1 MTVSLRARLQNG
13 KILVAPGAYDALT
26 ARLLEEAGFEAV
38 YRGGYAAS
46 AAAFALPDLGITTL
60 TEMVD
65 HARRMTSAIS
75 VPVIADADTGYGEVP
90 QVIHTV
96 RELERA
102 GVAAIQFEDQVFPKR
117 CGHMEGK
124 KVIPAEQM
132 VIKLRAALAAR
143 RDSETVIIAR
153 SDATAVTGL
162 ADAISRSRMYADAG
176 ADVIFIDAPTSE
188 DDLKAIAAGGIDA
201 VLMVNVS
208 EHGKTPDLGAK
219 RFEEL
224 GFGLVIYPSSTLF
237 AAAQSTKELAAALM
251 AEGSTRSSVARMMPF
266 DEINGILGKDAWDSA
281 EDALRGAR

>member
-1 MTVSLRARLQNG
+1 MSLRARLQSG
-13 KILVAPGAYDALT
+13 TILVAPGAYDALT
-26 ARLLEEAGFEAV
+26 ARLLEQAGFEAV

-60 TEMVD
+60 TDMVD
-65 HARRMTSAIS
+65 HLRRMTNAID

-90 QVIHTV
+90 QVVHTV
-96 RELERA
+96 HELEAA
-102 GVAAIQFEDQVFPKR
+102 GAAAIQFEDQVFPKR

-124 KVIPAEQM
+124 KVIPAEEM
-132 VIKLRAALAAR
+132 VIKLLAALDAR
-143 RDSETVIIAR
+143 RNPETVIIAR

-162 ADAISRSRMYADAG
+162 DDAIARSRMYADAG

-188 DDLKAIAAGGIDA
+188 DDLKAIAAGGINA
-201 VLMVNVS
+201 VLMVNIS
-208 EHGKTPDLGAK
+208 EYGKTPDLGAQ

-251 AEGSTRSSVARMMPF
+251 AEGSTVSSVPRMMPF
-266 DEINGILGKDAWDSA
+266 DEINGILGKDEWDSL
-281 EDALRGAR
+281 EDNLRESK

>member
-1 MTVSLRARLQNG
+1 MSLRSRLERG
-13 KILVAPGAYDALT
+13 DILVAPGAFDALT
-26 ARLLEEAGFEAV
+26 ARLLEQAGFEAV

-60 TEMVD
+60 TDMVD
-65 HARRMTSAIS
+65 HLRRMTSAVS

-96 RELERA
+96 RELEAA
-102 GVAAIQFEDQVFPKR
+102 GAAAIQFEDQVFPKR

-124 KVIPAEQM
+124 KVIPQEEM
-132 VIKLRAALAAR
+132 VVKLRAALDAR
-143 RDSETVIIAR
+143 RDPETVIIAR

-162 ADAISRSRMYADAG
+162 DDAIARSRAYADAG
-176 ADVIFIDAPTSE
+176 ADVIFIDAPESE
-188 DDLKAIAAGGIDA
+188 EHLQAIAAGGIDA

-219 RFEEL
+219 RFQEL

-237 AAAQSTKELAAALM
+237 AAAQSTKDLAATLM
-251 AEGSTRSSVARMMPF
+251 AEGATRSVVPRMMPF
-266 DEINGILGKDAWDSA
+266 DELNGILGKDDWDSY
-281 EDALRGAR
+281 EDRLRGIE

>member
-1 MTVSLRARLQNG
+1 MSLRARLQSG

-26 ARLLEEAGFEAV
+26 ARLLEQAGFVAV

-60 TEMVD
+60 TDMVD
-65 HARRMTSAIS
+65 HARRMTSAIT

-96 RELERA
+96 HELERA

-124 KVIPAEQM
+124 KVIPAEEM
-132 VIKLRAALAAR
+132 VVKVRAALDAR
-143 RDSETVIIAR
+143 RNPETVIIAR

-162 ADAISRSRMYADAG
+162 DDAIARSRMYADAG

-188 DDLKAIAAGGIDA
+188 DDLKAIAAGGINA
-201 VLMVNVS
+201 VLMVNIS
-208 EHGKTPDLGAK
+208 EYGKTPDLGAQ

-251 AEGSTRSSVARMMPF
+251 AEGSTVSSVPRMMPF
-266 DEINGILGKDAWDSA
+266 DEINDILGKDEWDSL
-281 EDALRGAR
+281 EDNLRESE

>member
-1 MTVSLRARLQNG
+1 MSLRARLQSG

-26 ARLLEEAGFEAV
+26 ARLLEQAGFEAV
-38 YRGGYAAS
+38 YRCGYAAS

-60 TEMVD
+60 TDMVD
-65 HARRMTSAIS
+65 HARRMTSAIT

-96 RELERA
+96 HELERA

-124 KVIPAEQM
+124 KVIPAEEM
-132 VIKLRAALAAR
+132 VVKVRAALDAR
-143 RDSETVIIAR
+143 RNPETVIIAR

-162 ADAISRSRMYADAG
+162 DDAIARSRMYADAG

-188 DDLKAIAAGGIDA
+188 DDLKAIAAGGINA
-201 VLMVNVS
+201 VLMVNIS
-208 EHGKTPDLGAK
+208 EYGKTPDLGAQ

-251 AEGSTRSSVARMMPF
+251 AEGSTVSSVPRMMPF
-266 DEINGILGKDAWDSA
+266 DEINDILGKDEWDSL
-281 EDALRGAR
+281 EDNLRESE

>member
-1 MTVSLRARLQNG
+1 MSLRARLRSG

-26 ARLLEEAGFEAV
+26 ARLLEQAGFEAV

-60 TEMVD
+60 TDMVD
-65 HARRMTSAIS
+65 HARRMTSAIT

-96 RELERA
+96 HELERA

-124 KVIPAEQM
+124 KVIPAEEM
-132 VIKLRAALAAR
+132 VVKVRAALDAR
-143 RDSETVIIAR
+143 RNPETVIIAR

-162 ADAISRSRMYADAG
+162 DDAIARSRMYADAG

-188 DDLKAIAAGGIDA
+188 DDLKAIAAGGINA
-201 VLMVNVS
+201 VLMVNIS
-208 EHGKTPDLGAK
+208 EYGKTPDLGAQ

-237 AAAQSTKELAAALM
+237 AAAQSTKDLAAALM
-251 AEGSTRSSVARMMPF
+251 AEGSTVSSLPRMMPF
-266 DEINGILGKDAWDSA
+266 DEINDILGKDEWDSL
-281 EDALRGAR
+281 EDNLRESK

>member
-1 MTVSLRARLQNG
+1 MSLRARLNRG
-13 KILVAPGAYDALT
+13 DILVAPGAYDALT
-26 ARLLEEAGFEAV
+26 ARLLEQAGFEVV

-60 TEMVD
+60 TDMVD
-65 HARRMTSAIS
+65 HLRRMTSAVS

-96 RELERA
+96 RELEAA
-102 GVAAIQFEDQVFPKR
+102 GAAAIQFEDQVFPKR

-124 KVIPAEQM
+124 QVIPAEEM
-132 VIKLRAALAAR
+132 VVKLRAALDAR
-143 RDSETVIIAR
+143 RDPETVIIAR

-162 ADAISRSRMYADAG
+162 DDAIRRSRLYADAG

-188 DDLKAIAAGGIDA
+188 DDLVAIARGGIDA

-208 EHGKTPDLGAK
+208 EHGKTPDLGAQ
-219 RFEEL
+219 RFQEL

-237 AAAQSTKELAAALM
+237 AAAQSTKDLAAQLK
-251 AEGSTRSSVARMMPF
+251 AEGSTTGIVHRMMPF
-266 DEINGILGKDAWDSA
+266 DEINGILGKDEWDSV
-281 EDALRGAR
+281 EDRLRGVDA

>member
-1 MTVSLRARLQNG
+1 MSLRARLQSG

-26 ARLLEEAGFEAV
+26 ARLLEQAGFEAV

-60 TEMVD
+60 TDMVD
-65 HARRMTSAIS
+65 HLRRMTNAID

-90 QVIHTV
+90 QVVHTV
-96 RELERA
+96 HELEAA
-102 GVAAIQFEDQVFPKR
+102 GAAAIQFEDQVFPKR

-124 KVIPAEQM
+124 KVIPAEEM

-143 RDSETVIIAR
+143 RNPETVIIAR

-162 ADAISRSRMYADAG
+162 DDAIARSRMYADAG

-188 DDLKAIAAGGIDA
+188 DDLRKIAAGGIGA

-208 EHGKTPDLGAK
+208 EHGKTPDLGAQ
-219 RFEEL
+219 RFQEL
-224 GFGLVIYPSSTLF
+224 GFGLVIYPTSTLF
-237 AAAQSTKELAAALM
+237 AAAQSTKELAAQLKAN
-251 AEGSTRSSVARMMPF
+251 GSTVASVPRMMPF
-266 DEINGILGKDAWDSA
+266 DELNGILGRDEWDSL
-281 EDALRGAR
+281 EDDLRGTK

>member
-1 MTVSLRARLQNG
+1 MSLRARLQSG

-26 ARLLEEAGFEAV
+26 ARLLEQAGFEAV

-60 TEMVD
+60 TDMVD
-65 HARRMTSAIS
+65 HARRMTSAIT

-90 QVIHTV
+90 QVIRTV
-96 RELERA
+96 QELERA
-102 GVAAIQFEDQVFPKR
+102 GVAAIQLEDQVFPKR

-124 KVIPAEQM
+124 KVIPANEM
-132 VIKLRAALAAR
+132 VVKLRAALDAR
-143 RDSETVIIAR
+143 RDPETVIIAR

-162 ADAISRSRMYADAG
+162 DDAIARSRMYADAG

-188 DDLKAIAAGGIDA
+188 DDLKAIAAGGISA

-208 EHGKTPDLGAK
+208 EYGKTPDLGAQ
-219 RFEEL
+219 RFEAL

-237 AAAQSTKELAAALM
+237 AAAQSTKELAAQLM
-251 AEGSTRSSVARMMPF
+251 ADGSTVASVGRMMPF
-266 DEINGILGKDAWDSA
+266 DEINGILGKDEWDSA
-281 EDALRGAR
+281 EDTLRGVQ

>member
-1 MTVSLRARLQNG
+1 MSLRARLQSG

-26 ARLLEEAGFEAV
+26 ARLLEQAGFEAV

-60 TEMVD
+60 TDMVD
-65 HARRMTSAIS
+65 HLRRMTNAID

-90 QVIHTV
+90 QVVHTV
-96 RELERA
+96 HELEAA
-102 GVAAIQFEDQVFPKR
+102 GAAAIQFEDQVFPKR

-124 KVIPAEQM
+124 KVIPAEEM
-132 VIKLRAALAAR
+132 VIKLRAALDAR
-143 RDSETVIIAR
+143 RNPETVIIAR

-162 ADAISRSRMYADAG
+162 DDAIARSRMYADAG
-176 ADVIFIDAPTSE
+176 ADVVFIDAPTSE
-188 DDLKAIAAGGIDA
+188 DDLKAIAAGGINA
-201 VLMVNVS
+201 VLMVNIS
-208 EHGKTPDLGAK
+208 EYGKTPDLGVH

-251 AEGSTRSSVARMMPF
+251 AEGSTVSSLPRMMPF
-266 DEINGILGKDAWDSA
+266 DEINDILGKDEWDSL
-281 EDALRGAR
+281 EDNLRESK

>member
-1 MTVSLRARLQNG
+1 MSLRARLQRG
-13 KILVAPGAYDALT
+13 DILVAPGAFDALT
-26 ARLLEEAGFEAV
+26 ARLLEQAGFEAV

-60 TEMVD
+60 TDMVD
-65 HARRMTSAIS
+65 HLRRMTSAVS

-96 RELERA
+96 RELEAA
-102 GVAAIQFEDQVFPKR
+102 GAAAIQFEDQVFPKR

-124 KVIPAEQM
+124 KVIPQEEM
-132 VIKLRAALAAR
+132 VVKLRAALDAR
-143 RDSETVIIAR
+143 RDPETVIIAR

-162 ADAISRSRMYADAG
+162 DDAIARSRAYADAG
-176 ADVIFIDAPTSE
+176 ADVIFIDAPESE
-188 DDLKAIAAGGIDA
+188 EHLQAIAAGGIDA

-219 RFEEL
+219 RFQEL

-237 AAAQSTKELAAALM
+237 AAAQSTKDLAATLM
-251 AEGSTRSSVARMMPF
+251 AEGATRSVVPRMMPF
-266 DEINGILGKDAWDSA
+266 DELNGILGKDDWDSY
-281 EDALRGAR
+281 EDRLRGIE

>member
-1 MTVSLRARLQNG
+1 MSLRTRLQSG

-26 ARLLEEAGFEAV
+26 ARLLEQAGFEAV

-60 TEMVD
+60 TDMVD
-65 HARRMTSAIS
+65 HARRMTSAIT

-96 RELERA
+96 HELERA

-124 KVIPAEQM
+124 KVIPAEEM
-132 VIKLRAALAAR
+132 VVKVRAALDAR
-143 RDSETVIIAR
+143 RNPETVIIAR

-162 ADAISRSRMYADAG
+162 DDAIARSRMYADAG

-188 DDLKAIAAGGIDA
+188 DDLKAIAAGGINA
-201 VLMVNVS
+201 VLMVNIS
-208 EHGKTPDLGAK
+208 EYGKTPDLGAQ

-237 AAAQSTKELAAALM
+237 AAAQSTKDLAAALM
-251 AEGSTRSSVARMMPF
+251 AEGSTVSSLPRMMPF
-266 DEINGILGKDAWDSA
+266 DEINDILGKDEWDSL
-281 EDALRGAR
+281 EDNLRESK

>member
-1 MTVSLRARLQNG
+1 MSLRARLTRG
-13 KILVAPGAYDALT
+13 DILVAPGAYDALT
-26 ARLLEEAGFEAV
+26 ARLLEQAGFEAV

-60 TEMVD
+60 TDMVD
-65 HARRMTSAIS
+65 HLRRMTGAVS

-96 RELERA
+96 RELEAA
-102 GVAAIQFEDQVFPKR
+102 GAAAIQFEDQVFPKR

-124 KVIPAEQM
+124 KVIPAEEM
-132 VIKLRAALAAR
+132 VVKLRAALDAR
-143 RDSETVIIAR
+143 RDPETVIIAR

-162 ADAISRSRMYADAG
+162 DDAIRRSRLYAEAG

-188 DDLKAIAAGGIDA
+188 ADLAAIAAGGIDA

-208 EHGKTPDLGAK
+208 EHGKTPDLGAQ
-219 RFEEL
+219 RFQEL

-237 AAAQSTKELAAALM
+237 AAAQSTKDLAAALM
-251 AEGSTRSSVARMMPF
+251 AEGSTQSVVPRMMPF
-266 DEINGILGKDAWDSA
+266 DEINGILGKDEWDSV
-281 EDALRGAR
+281 EDRLRGVDA

>member
-1 MTVSLRARLQNG
+1 MSLRARLQSG

-26 ARLLEEAGFEAV
+26 ARLLEQAGFEAV

-60 TEMVD
+60 TDMVD
-65 HARRMTSAIS
+65 HARRMTSAIT

-96 RELERA
+96 HELERA

-124 KVIPAEQM
+124 KVIPAEEM
-132 VIKLRAALAAR
+132 VVKVRAALDAR
-143 RDSETVIIAR
+143 RNPETVIIAR

-162 ADAISRSRMYADAG
+162 DDAIARSRMYADAG

-188 DDLKAIAAGGIDA
+188 DDLKAIAAGGINA
-201 VLMVNVS
+201 VLMVNIS
-208 EHGKTPDLGAK
+208 EYGKTPDLGAQ

-251 AEGSTRSSVARMMPF
+251 AEGSTVSSVPRMMPF
-266 DEINGILGKDAWDSA
+266 DEINDILGKDEWDSL
-281 EDALRGAR
+281 EDNLRESK

>member
-1 MTVSLRARLQNG
+1 MSLRARLQRG
-13 KILVAPGAYDALT
+13 DILVAPGAYDALT
-26 ARLLEEAGFEAV
+26 ARLLEQAGFEAV
-38 YRGGYAAS
+38 YRAAS

-60 TEMVD
+60 TDMVD
-65 HARRMTSAIS
+65 HARRMTSAIT

-102 GVAAIQFEDQVFPKR
+102 GVAAIQLEDQVFPKR

-124 KVIPAEQM
+124 KVIPAEEM
-132 VIKLRAALAAR
+132 VVKLRAALAAR
-143 RDSETVIIAR
+143 TNPETVIIAR

-162 ADAISRSRMYADAG
+162 DDAIARSRRYADAG

-188 DDLKAIAAGGIDA
+188 DDLTAIARGGIDA

-208 EHGKTPDLGAK
+208 EHGKTPDLGAQ
-219 RFEEL
+219 RFQEL

-237 AAAQSTKELAAALM
+237 AAAQSTKELAAALL
-251 AEGSTRSSVARMMPF
+251 AEGSTRSSVPRMMPF
-266 DEINGILGKDAWDSA
+266 DEINGILGKDQWDSA
-281 EDALRGAR
+281 EDNLRGAP

>member
-1 MTVSLRARLQNG
+1 MSLRARLQSG

-26 ARLLEEAGFEAV
+26 ARLLEQAGFEAV

-60 TEMVD
+60 TDMVD
-65 HARRMTSAIS
+65 HARRMTSAIT

-96 RELERA
+96 HELERA

-124 KVIPAEQM
+124 KVIPAEEM
-132 VIKLRAALAAR
+132 VVKVRAALAAR
-143 RDSETVIIAR
+143 RNPETVIIAR

-162 ADAISRSRMYADAG
+162 DDAIARSRMYADAG

-188 DDLKAIAAGGIDA
+188 DDLKAIAAGGINA
-201 VLMVNVS
+201 VLMVNIS
-208 EHGKTPDLGAK
+208 EYGKTPDLGAQ

-251 AEGSTRSSVARMMPF
+251 AEGSTVSSVPRMMPF
-266 DEINGILGKDAWDSA
+266 DEINGILGKDEWDSL
-281 EDALRGAR
+281 EDNLRESE

>member
-1 MTVSLRARLQNG
+1 MSLRARLQSG
-13 KILVAPGAYDALT
+13 EILVAPGAFDALT
-26 ARLLEEAGFEAV
+26 ARLLEQAGFEAV

-60 TEMVD
+60 TDMVD
-65 HARRMTSAIS
+65 HLRRMTNAIS

-96 RELERA
+96 HELEAA
-102 GVAAIQFEDQVFPKR
+102 GAAAIQFEDQVFPKR

-124 KVIPAEQM
+124 KVIPAEEM
-132 VIKLRAALAAR
+132 VVKLRAALDAR
-143 RDSETVIIAR
+143 RNPETVIIAR

-162 ADAISRSRMYADAG
+162 DDAIRRSRLYAEAG

-208 EHGKTPDLGAK
+208 EHGKTPDLGTR
-219 RFEEL
+219 RFQEL

-237 AAAQSTKELAAALM
+237 AAAQSTKDLAAQLKAD
-251 AEGSTRSSVARMMPF
+251 GSTVASVPRMMPF
-266 DEINGILGKDAWDSA
+266 DEINAILGKDEWDSV
-281 EDALRGAR
+281 EDTLRGVE

>member
-1 MTVSLRARLQNG
+1 MSLRARLQSG

-26 ARLLEEAGFEAV
+26 ARLLEQAGFEAV

-60 TEMVD
+60 TDMVD
-65 HARRMTSAIS
+65 HARRMTSAIT

-96 RELERA
+96 HELERA

-124 KVIPAEQM
+124 KVIPAEEM
-132 VIKLRAALAAR
+132 VVKVRAALDAR
-143 RDSETVIIAR
+143 RNPETVIIAR

-162 ADAISRSRMYADAG
+162 DDAIARSRMYADAG

-188 DDLKAIAAGGIDA
+188 DDLKAIAAGGINA
-201 VLMVNVS
+201 VLMVNIS
-208 EHGKTPDLGAK
+208 EYGKTPDLGAQ
-219 RFEEL
+219 RFEDL

-251 AEGSTRSSVARMMPF
+251 AEGSTVSSVPRMMPF
-266 DEINGILGKDAWDSA
+266 DEINGILGKDEWDSL
-281 EDALRGAR
+281 EDNLRESK

>member
-1 MTVSLRARLQNG
+1 MSLRARLNRG
-13 KILVAPGAYDALT
+13 DILVAPGAYDALT
-26 ARLLEEAGFEAV
+26 ARLLEQAGFEAV

-60 TEMVD
+60 TDMAD
-65 HARRMTSAIS
+65 HLRRMTSAVS

-96 RELERA
+96 RELEAA
-102 GVAAIQFEDQVFPKR
+102 GAAAIQFEDQVFPKR

-124 KVIPAEQM
+124 QVIPAEEM
-132 VIKLRAALAAR
+132 VVKLRAALAAR
-143 RDSETVIIAR
+143 HDPETVIIAR

-162 ADAISRSRMYADAG
+162 DDAIRRSRLYADAG

-188 DDLKAIAAGGIDA
+188 DDLVAIAEGGIDA

-208 EHGKTPDLGAK
+208 EHGKTPDLGAQ
-219 RFEEL
+219 RFQEL

-237 AAAQSTKELAAALM
+237 AAAQSTKDLAAALM
-251 AEGSTRSSVARMMPF
+251 AEGSTTSVVPRMMPF
-266 DEINGILGKDAWDSA
+266 DEINGILGKDEWDSV
-281 EDALRGAR
+281 EDRLRGADA

>member
-1 MTVSLRARLQNG
+1 MSLRARLQSG

-26 ARLLEEAGFEAV
+26 ARLLEQAGFEAV

-60 TEMVD
+60 TDMVD
-65 HARRMTSAIS
+65 HLRRMTNAID

-90 QVIHTV
+90 QVVHTV
-96 RELERA
+96 HELEAA
-102 GVAAIQFEDQVFPKR
+102 GAAAIQFEDQVFPKR

-124 KVIPAEQM
+124 KVIPAEEM
-132 VIKLRAALAAR
+132 VIKLRAALDAR
-143 RDSETVIIAR
+143 RNPETVIIAR

-162 ADAISRSRMYADAG
+162 DDAIARSRMYADAG

-188 DDLKAIAAGGIDA
+188 DDLKAIAAGGINA
-201 VLMVNVS
+201 VLMVNIS
-208 EHGKTPDLGAK
+208 EYGKTPDLGAQ

-251 AEGSTRSSVARMMPF
+251 TEGSTVSSLPRMMPF
-266 DEINGILGKDAWDSA
+266 DEINGILGKDEWDSL
-281 EDALRGAR
+281 EDNLRESK

>member
-1 MTVSLRARLQNG
+1 MSLRARLQNG
-13 KILVAPGAYDALT
+13 NILVAPGAYDALT
-26 ARLLEEAGFEAV
+26 ARLLEAAGFEAV

-132 VIKLRAALAAR
+132 VVKLRAALAAR

-176 ADVIFIDAPTSE
+176 ADVVFIDAPTSE

-219 RFEEL
+219 RFEAL

-237 AAAQSTKELAAALM
+237 AAAQSTKDLAAALM

-266 DEINGILGKDAWDSA
+266 DEINSILDKDAWDSA

>member
-1 MTVSLRARLQNG
+1 MSLRARLQTG

-26 ARLLEEAGFEAV
+26 ARLLEQAGFEAV

-60 TEMVD
+60 TDMVD
-65 HARRMTSAIS
+65 HARRMTSAIT

-96 RELERA
+96 HELERA

-124 KVIPAEQM
+124 KVIPAEEM
-132 VIKLRAALAAR
+132 VVKVRAALDAR
-143 RDSETVIIAR
+143 RNPETVIIAR

-162 ADAISRSRMYADAG
+162 DDAIARSRMYADAG

-188 DDLKAIAAGGIDA
+188 DDLKAIAAGGINA
-201 VLMVNVS
+201 VLMVNIS
-208 EHGKTPDLGAK
+208 EYGKTPDLGAQ

-251 AEGSTRSSVARMMPF
+251 AEGSTVSSLPRMMPF
-266 DEINGILGKDAWDSA
+266 DEINDILGKDEWDSL
-281 EDALRGAR
+281 EDNLRESK

>member
-1 MTVSLRARLQNG
+1 MSLRARLQTG

-26 ARLLEEAGFEAV
+26 ARLLEQAGFEAV

-60 TEMVD
+60 TDMVD
-65 HARRMTSAIS
+65 HARRMTSAIT

-96 RELERA
+96 HELERA

-124 KVIPAEQM
+124 KVIPAEEM
-132 VIKLRAALAAR
+132 VVKVRAALDAR
-143 RDSETVIIAR
+143 RNPETVIIAR

-162 ADAISRSRMYADAG
+162 DDAIARSRMYADAG

-188 DDLKAIAAGGIDA
+188 DDLKAIAAGGINA
-201 VLMVNVS
+201 VLMVNIS
-208 EHGKTPDLGAK
+208 EYGKTPDLGAQ

-237 AAAQSTKELAAALM
+237 AAAQSTKELAAALL
-251 AEGSTRSSVARMMPF
+251 AEGSTVSSVPRMMPF
-266 DEINGILGKDAWDSA
+266 DEINDILGKDEWDSL
-281 EDALRGAR
+281 EDNLRESK

>member
-1 MTVSLRARLQNG
+1 MSLRARLQPG
-13 KILVAPGAYDALT
+13 KLLVAPGAYDALT
-26 ARLLEEAGFEAV
+26 ARLLEQAGFEAV

-60 TEMVD
+60 TDMVD
-65 HARRMTSAIS
+65 HARRMTSAIT

-96 RELERA
+96 HELERA

-124 KVIPAEQM
+124 KVIPAEEM
-132 VIKLRAALAAR
+132 VVKVRAALDAR
-143 RDSETVIIAR
+143 RNPETVIIAR

-162 ADAISRSRMYADAG
+162 DDAIARSRMYADAG

-188 DDLKAIAAGGIDA
+188 DDLKAIAAGGINA
-201 VLMVNVS
+201 VLMVNIS
-208 EHGKTPDLGAK
+208 EYGKTPDLGAQ

-251 AEGSTRSSVARMMPF
+251 AEGSTVSSVPRMMPF
-266 DEINGILGKDAWDSA
+266 DEINDILGKDEWDSL
-281 EDALRGAR
+281 EDNLRESE

>member
-1 MTVSLRARLQNG
+1 MSLRARLQSG

-26 ARLLEEAGFEAV
+26 ARLLEQAGFEAV

-60 TEMVD
+60 TDMVD
-65 HARRMTSAIS
+65 HARRMTSAIT

-96 RELERA
+96 HELERA

-124 KVIPAEQM
+124 KVIPAEEM
-132 VIKLRAALAAR
+132 VVKVRAALDAR
-143 RDSETVIIAR
+143 RNPETVIIAR

-162 ADAISRSRMYADAG
+162 DDAIARSRRYADAG

-188 DDLKAIAAGGIDA
+188 DDLKAIAGGGINA
-201 VLMVNVS
+201 VLMVNIS
-208 EHGKTPDLGAK
+208 EYGKTPDLGAQ

-251 AEGSTRSSVARMMPF
+251 AEGSTVSSVPRMMPF
-266 DEINGILGKDAWDSA
+266 DEINDILGKDEWDSL
-281 EDALRGAR
+281 EDNLREST

>member
-1 MTVSLRARLQNG
+1 MSLRARLQSG

-26 ARLLEEAGFEAV
+26 ARLLEQAGFEAV

-60 TEMVD
+60 TDMVD
-65 HARRMTSAIS
+65 HARRMTSAIT

-90 QVIHTV
+90 QVIRTV
-96 RELERA
+96 QELERA
-102 GVAAIQFEDQVFPKR
+102 GVAAIQLEDQVFPKR

-124 KVIPAEQM
+124 KVIPADEM
-132 VIKLRAALAAR
+132 VVKLRAALDAR
-143 RDSETVIIAR
+143 RDPETVIIAR

-162 ADAISRSRMYADAG
+162 DDAIARSRMYADAG

-188 DDLKAIAAGGIDA
+188 DDLKAIAAGGINA

-208 EHGKTPDLGAK
+208 EYGKTPDLGAQ

-237 AAAQSTKELAAALM
+237 AAAQSTKELAAQLM
-251 AEGSTRSSVARMMPF
+251 ADGSTVASVGRMMPF
-266 DEINGILGKDAWDSA
+266 GEINGILGKDEWDSA
-281 EDALRGAR
+281 EDTLRGVQ